1 MSRAV
6 FVAGAAL
13 LLGASCF
20 VLPGSTP
27 RGAPEAQVSTGRAAG
42 AAAPEAESATA
53 AFSPLALGAA
63 LGLLAAVVGGRPALA
78 ADLENGEAIFN
89 GNCTACHAN
98 GNNSIVAEKKLK
110 PGKIRKAL
118 NVFNDDISCLLKKEA
133 LVQYG
138 KYDVQ
143 AIMSQ
148 VTNGNG
154 AMPAFGDKLGP
165 DDIEDVANYVYSKAD
180 KW

>member
-1 MSRAV
+1 MCHEAD
-6 FVAGAAL
+6 AGFTSKRL
-13 LLGASCF
+13 
-20 VLPGSTP
+20 
-27 RGAPEAQVSTGRAAG
+27 R
-42 AAAPEAESATA
+42 
-53 AFSPLALGAA
+53 
-63 LGLLAAVVGGRPALA
+63 
-78 ADLENGEAIFN
+78 
-89 GNCTACHAN
+89 
-98 GNNSIVAEKKLK
+98 
-110 PGKIRKAL
+110 
-118 NVFNDDISCLLKKEA
+118 KKEA

>member
-1 MSRAV
+1 MSSMMTYLV
-6 FVAGAAL
+6 F
-13 LLGASCF
+13 
-20 VLPGSTP
+20 
-27 RGAPEAQVSTGRAAG
+27 
-42 AAAPEAESATA
+42 
-53 AFSPLALGAA
+53 
-63 LGLLAAVVGGRPALA
+63 
-78 ADLENGEAIFN
+78 
-89 GNCTACHAN
+89 
-98 GNNSIVAEKKLK
+98 
-110 PGKIRKAL
+110 
-118 NVFNDDISCLLKKEA
+118 CLLRPSTSKTPHSPECAMFKSARLRKKEA